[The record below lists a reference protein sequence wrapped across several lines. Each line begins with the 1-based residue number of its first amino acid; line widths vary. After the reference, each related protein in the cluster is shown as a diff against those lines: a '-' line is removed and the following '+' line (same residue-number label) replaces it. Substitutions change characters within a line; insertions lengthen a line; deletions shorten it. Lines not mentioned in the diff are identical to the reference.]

1 MLKKIHIDL
10 ENLKGDLIQEAGT
23 AVTRMAS
30 DIKWLLYHMTGP
42 SSNLFPGGVRI
53 TGNRGDVESFSKV
66 MGKEK
71 RYMDAY
77 LKYGLNDPR
86 VLNNRAKLEK
96 AIYDFEKSTGIK
108 WPLK

>member
-1 MLKKIHIDL
+1 MLKQIQIDL
-10 ENLKGDLIQEAGT
+10 ESLKGDLIQEAGT

-42 SSNLFPGGVRI
+42 SSNLFPGGVYI
-53 TGNRGDVESFSKV
+53 KGTRGDVKRFSNV

-71 RYMDAY
+71 KYMDAY
-77 LKYGLNDPR
+77 LEYGLNDPR
-86 VLNNRAKLEK
+86 VLGNRAKLEK
-96 AIYDFEKSTGIK
+96 AIYDFEKATGIK

>member
-1 MLKKIHIDL
+1 MLKQIQIDL
-10 ENLKGDLIQEAGT
+10 ESLKGDLIQEAGT

-42 SSNLFPGGVRI
+42 SSNLFPGGVHI
-53 TGNRGDVESFSKV
+53 TGNRDDVESFSKV

-77 LKYGLNDPR
+77 LKYGLNDSR

>member
-1 MLKKIHIDL
+1 MLKNIHIDL
-10 ENLKGDLIQEAGT
+10 ESLKSELIQEAGT

-42 SSNLFPGGVRI
+42 TSNLFPGGVVVKG
-53 TGNRGDVESFSKV
+53 TRGDVESFSKV
-66 MGKEK
+66 IGKEK
-71 RYMDAY
+71 KYMDAY

-86 VLNNRAKLEK
+86 VLGNRAKLEK
-96 AIYDFEKSTGIK
+96 AIYDFEKTTGIK